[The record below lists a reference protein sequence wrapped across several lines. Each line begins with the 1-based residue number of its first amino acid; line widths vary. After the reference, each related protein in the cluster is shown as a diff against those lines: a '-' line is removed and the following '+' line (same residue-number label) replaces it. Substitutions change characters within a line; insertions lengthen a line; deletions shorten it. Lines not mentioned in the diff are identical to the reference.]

1 VTDGRRGPAAGPRPW
16 EVLATEP
23 LQDCRVFSVH
33 RLRTRSPRDG
43 REHDFYGIASSD
55 WVNVVALTP
64 QDEVVMVRQY
74 RHGSRE
80 VTLELPGGMVDPGET
95 PERAAA
101 RELLEE
107 TGYEAEEVV
116 RIGGVSPNPALFTNR
131 LHGFLARGAR
141 PVAEVA
147 NDGTEETHVEVVSLP
162 EMRRHIREGRVDHAL
177 VVAVAYLFELG
188 AHEGVDRPPG
198 R

>member
-1 VTDGRRGPAAGPRPW
+1 MTKPRRW
-16 EVLATEP
+16 EILGTEP

-33 RLRTRSPRDG
+33 RLRTRSPRTG
-43 REHDFYGIASSD
+43 REHAFYGIASPD
-55 WVNVVALTP
+55 WVNVVPLTP
-64 QDEVVMVRQY
+64 DERVVMVRQY

-80 VTLELPGGMVDPGET
+80 ITLELPGGMVDPGET

-107 TGYEAEEVV
+107 TGYEAREIVPL
-116 RIGGVSPNPALFTNR
+116 GGVSPNPALFTNR
-131 LHGFLARGAR
+131 LHGFLARGCR
-141 PVAEVA
+141 CVAQVA
-147 NDGTEETHVEVVSLP
+147 NDGTEETHVELVSLT

-177 VVAVAYLFELG
+177 VVAVAYLYELG
-188 AHEGVDRPPG
+188 AHERDGSAPG